1 MQFICQHQKMMTKSK
16 NPPIHWIKRQNPIH
30 ISYSHIFFL
39 LSIWGPLYSSS
50 PVRHKARGMGDEWVD
65 PNPGAKHIKIT
76 SAAYA
81 SLNWI
86 VGLSHRYLSFWD
98 LLVQRPINTPADL
111 PQRNSSKTTLLPIYL
126 CTCLVCPSVFASLS
140 FQCMPCTCGR
150 THFAIVQ
157 DRFRCS
163 IPYCKNKVLPHS
175 LLS

>member
-16 NPPIHWIKRQNPIH
+16 NPPIHWIKSQNPIH

-86 VGLSHRYLSFWD
+86 VGLSHRYLSWAYFEICWFN
-98 LLVQRPINTPADL
+98 VQSTHQLICLNVTRAKRLFFRSTFVPAL
-111 PQRNSSKTTLLPIYL
+111 YAHPSLRLYHSNA
-126 CTCLVCPSVFASLS
+126 CPAHVEEHIL
-140 FQCMPCTCGR
+140 Q
-150 THFAIVQ
+150 
-157 DRFRCS
+157 
-163 IPYCKNKVLPHS
+163 
-175 LLS
+175 